1 MYSVFATLALQQ
13 KMSKSLWIYLFTVDE
28 YQCLYNIFYVSRRVA
43 CLALLTYQFGFYQTD
58 SWHIAKSLS
67 DIIVGC
73 LPMYP
78 KLKDVQI
85 FRHTIDL
92 FTLQKS
98 RPQLLFT
105 YQIIFYVKEGAKK
118 ININSFTNDRAI
130 EILQIR
136 IITNTR
142 AHLHLQLLYDLWCQY
157 WVIHYIENICT
168 ETPCMDSIDI
178 SIQRKLQ

>member
-1 MYSVFATLALQQ
+1 MSYLCTQFLQ
-13 KMSKSLWIYLFTVDE
+13 LWPCSSRRCQNLYGFIYLLQTNTSVST
-28 YQCLYNIFYVSRRVA
+28 IFSMCRDDMSVA

-85 FRHTIDL
+85 VRHTIDL

-118 ININSFTNDRAI
+118 ININSFTNDKAI

-142 AHLHLQLLYDLWCQY
+142 GTYAFAI
-157 WVIHYIENICT
+157 VV
-168 ETPCMDSIDI
+168 
-178 SIQRKLQ
+178 

>member
-1 MYSVFATLALQQ
+1 MSYLCTQFLQ
-13 KMSKSLWIYLFTVDE
+13 LWPCSSRCQNLYGFIYLLQTNTSVST
-28 YQCLYNIFYVSRRVA
+28 IFSMCRDDMSVA

-58 SWHIAKSLS
+58 SWHISKSLS

-118 ININSFTNDRAI
+118 ININSFTNDKAI

-142 AHLHLQLLYDLWCQY
+142 GTYAFAI
-157 WVIHYIENICT
+157 VV
-168 ETPCMDSIDI
+168 
-178 SIQRKLQ
+178 